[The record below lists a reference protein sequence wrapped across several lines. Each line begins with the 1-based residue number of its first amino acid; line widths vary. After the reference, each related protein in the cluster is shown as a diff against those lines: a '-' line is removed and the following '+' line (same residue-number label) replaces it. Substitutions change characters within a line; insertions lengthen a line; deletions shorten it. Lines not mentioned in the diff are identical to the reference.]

1 MQPRS
6 IVRRTG
12 MLAAALALAL
22 AGCAA
27 AAPAPAAESRAM
39 LEAPQAAP
47 AAPQE
52 SGGDSSTSQGA
63 AANQLTDRLIIRN
76 AELALVVQDTAAQ
89 LNAIAKMAD
98 ELQGY
103 IASSSTTQYDEGLQA
118 QVTMRVPADRL
129 DEALQRLRGL
139 AVEVRSEQISGE
151 DVTAEYTDLNARL
164 KNLEAAETQ
173 LREILAKAEKTE
185 DVLSVFNQLTQVRGE
200 IESLKGR
207 MQYLSQSAALA
218 TIAVTLI
225 PDALAQP
232 VQVAGWRLDGVA
244 KQAFEA
250 LIAALQS
257 LASIAVWLVIVVAPV
272 LLILASPF
280 IIVYLFIRRRRAKRS
295 QKQEAR

>member
-1 MQPRS
+1 M
-6 IVRRTG
+6 
-12 MLAAALALAL
+12 
-22 AGCAA
+22 
-27 AAPAPAAESRAM
+27 
-39 LEAPQAAP
+39 
-47 AAPQE
+47 
-52 SGGDSSTSQGA
+52 
-63 AANQLTDRLIIRN
+63 
-76 AELALVVQDTAAQ
+76 
-89 LNAIAKMAD
+89 
-98 ELQGY
+98 
-103 IASSSTTQYDEGLQA
+103 
-118 QVTMRVPADRL
+118 
-129 DEALQRLRGL
+129 
-139 AVEVRSEQISGE
+139 
-151 DVTAEYTDLNARL
+151 
-164 KNLEAAETQ
+164 
-173 LREILAKAEKTE
+173 AKAEKTE
-185 DVLSVFNQLTQVRGE
+185 DVLAVFNQLTQVRGE